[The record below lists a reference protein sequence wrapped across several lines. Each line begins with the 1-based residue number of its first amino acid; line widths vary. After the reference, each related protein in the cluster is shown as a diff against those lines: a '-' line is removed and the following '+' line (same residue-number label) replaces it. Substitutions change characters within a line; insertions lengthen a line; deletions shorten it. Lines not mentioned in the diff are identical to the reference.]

1 MSLQNI
7 VVTLTWRNKFNNC
20 YISHQNIINSTHLW
34 NQHMKV
40 SHSNTLWLGYKL
52 YSSFVLH
59 GRITLLPLPTLPLGR
74 HHSLQHPCY
83 HYLADSCITYEP
95 YTVLLI
101 GKVFGGITD
110 QHSESGCFVFLSQVF
125 VLSPFFHFFYLSF
138 SPSLFSIPFVL
149 SFIFYSFHS
158 LFLGLSLVHSV
169 FPRPLHPLF
178 ILTFSLSPLSF
189 ICSFFSVSRFVL
201 SLIFH
206 LFFLSPFFCLFFLT
220 FFCSFFHW
228 FCLLFFLSDFLSIC
242 SFFIHSFFF
251 SLSLPFFLS
260 HSLSFVLSFL
270 PSFVVSFLWSFSPIN
285 SFIILLPILLVLP
298 FICSFFRPFI
308 LLFFRPFIPS
318 PSPFLSFI
326 LSFSLLPRA
335 FLCSFIHSF
344 IHSFI
349 LSLLDR

>member
-1 MSLQNI
+1 
-7 VVTLTWRNKFNNC
+7 
-20 YISHQNIINSTHLW
+20 
-34 NQHMKV
+34 MKV

-101 GKVFGGITD
+101 GKVLGGITD
-110 QHSESGCFVFLSQVF
+110 QHVVSRDALFFFSSFRSLALLSFLLSF
-125 VLSPFFHFFYLSF
+125 VLSLSF
-138 SPSLFSIPFVL
+138 LHPFVL

-201 SLIFH
+201 SLYLSFILSLSFLLFILSYIL
-206 LFFLSPFFCLFFLT
+206 LFFLSLVLPFVLPFRLSFDLFIFHSFILFFSLPTFLSFSLSFFCSFFLT
-220 FFCSFFHW
+220 FFCCFFA
-228 FCLLFFLSDFLSIC
+228 LI
-242 SFFIHSFFF
+242 I
-251 SLSLPFFLS
+251 LS
-260 HSLSFVLSFL
+260 H
-270 PSFVVSFLWSFSPIN
+270 
-285 SFIILLPILLVLP
+285 
-298 FICSFFRPFI
+298 
-308 LLFFRPFIPS
+308 
-318 PSPFLSFI
+318 
-326 LSFSLLPRA
+326 
-335 FLCSFIHSF
+335 
-344 IHSFI
+344 
-349 LSLLDR
+349 

>member
-1 MSLQNI
+1 
-7 VVTLTWRNKFNNC
+7 
-20 YISHQNIINSTHLW
+20 
-34 NQHMKV
+34 MKV

-138 SPSLFSIPFVL
+138 SPSLFSIVLFFL
-149 SFIFYSFHS
+149 SFFIRFIHYFSVFLLFIPSFPVLCILCS
-158 LFLGLSLVHSV
+158 FLLSRCRLFLSFVHS
-169 FPRPLHPLF
+169 FPFHGLF
-178 ILTFSLSPLSF
+178 SPF
-189 ICSFFSVSRFVL
+189 
-201 SLIFH
+201 IFH

-260 HSLSFVLSFL
+260 HSLSFVFFL
-270 PSFVVSFLWSFSPIN
+270 TFFCCFFALIIFS
-285 SFIILLPILLVLP
+285 
-298 FICSFFRPFI
+298 
-308 LLFFRPFIPS
+308 
-318 PSPFLSFI
+318 
-326 LSFSLLPRA
+326 
-335 FLCSFIHSF
+335 H
-344 IHSFI
+344 
-349 LSLLDR
+349 

>member
-1 MSLQNI
+1 
-7 VVTLTWRNKFNNC
+7 
-20 YISHQNIINSTHLW
+20 
-34 NQHMKV
+34 MKV

-59 GRITLLPLPTLPLGR
+59 NPASPAYSTSWSAPFPPTPMLSLFGRLMHNIWTLHCSSNRKG
-74 HHSLQHPCY
+74 
-83 HYLADSCITYEP
+83 
-95 YTVLLI
+95 
-101 GKVFGGITD
+101 FGGYYWSTC
-110 QHSESGCFVFLSQVF
+110 SESGCFVFLSQVS

-138 SPSLFSIPFVL
+138 SPSLFSILLFFL
-149 SFIFYSFHS
+149 SFFIRFIHYFSVFLLFIPSFPVLGILCS
-158 LFLGLSLVHSV
+158 FLLSRCRLFLSFVHSFPFHGLS
-169 FPRPLHPLF
+169 
-178 ILTFSLSPLSF
+178 SPF
-189 ICSFFSVSRFVL
+189 
-201 SLIFH
+201 IFH

-270 PSFVVSFLWSFSPIN
+270 PSFVVSLLWSFSPIN

-344 IHSFI
+344 I

>member
-1 MSLQNI
+1 
-7 VVTLTWRNKFNNC
+7 
-20 YISHQNIINSTHLW
+20 
-34 NQHMKV
+34 MKV

-101 GKVFGGITD
+101 GKVLGGITD
-110 QHSESGCFVFLSQVF
+110 QHVVSRDALFFFLMFSFSRPSFISSIF
-125 VLSPFFHFFYLSF
+125 VLSLSF
-138 SPSLFSIPFVL
+138 LHPFVL

-201 SLIFH
+201 SLY
-206 LFFLSPFFCLFFLT
+206 LS
-220 FFCSFFHW
+220 
-228 FCLLFFLSDFLSIC
+228 
-242 SFFIHSFFF
+242 FI
-251 SLSLPFFLS
+251 LS

-270 PSFVVSFLWSFSPIN
+270 PSFVVS
-285 SFIILLPILLVLP
+285 LL
-298 FICSFFRPFI
+298 
-308 LLFFRPFIPS
+308 
-318 PSPFLSFI
+318 
-326 LSFSLLPRA
+326 
-335 FLCSFIHSF
+335 
-344 IHSFI
+344 
-349 LSLLDR
+349 

>member
-1 MSLQNI
+1 
-7 VVTLTWRNKFNNC
+7 
-20 YISHQNIINSTHLW
+20 
-34 NQHMKV
+34 MKV

-83 HYLADSCITYEP
+83 NYLADSCITYEP

-101 GKVFGGITD
+101 GKVLGGITD
-110 QHSESGCFVFLSQVF
+110 QHVVSRDALFFFLKFSF
-125 VLSPFFHFFYLSF
+125 SRPSFISSIFRSLPLF
-138 SPSLFSIPFVL
+138 SPSF
-149 SFIFYSFHS
+149 
-158 LFLGLSLVHSV
+158 
-169 FPRPLHPLF
+169 
-178 ILTFSLSPLSF
+178 
-189 ICSFFSVSRFVL
+189 CSFFHYFSVFLLFIPSFPVLCILCSFLLSRCRLFLSFVHSFPFHGL
-201 SLIFH
+201 SSPFIFH

-270 PSFVVSFLWSFSPIN
+270 PSFVVSLLWSFSPIN

-326 LSFSLLPRA
+326 F
-335 FLCSFIHSF
+335 
-344 IHSFI
+344 
-349 LSLLDR
+349 LSLSS

>member
-1 MSLQNI
+1 
-7 VVTLTWRNKFNNC
+7 
-20 YISHQNIINSTHLW
+20 
-34 NQHMKV
+34 MKV

-138 SPSLFSIPFVL
+138 SPSLFSILLFFL
-149 SFIFYSFHS
+149 SFFYSFHS

-201 SLIFH
+201 SLYLSFILSLSFLLFILSYIL
-206 LFFLSPFFCLFFLT
+206 LFFLSLVLPFVLPFRLSFDLFIFHSFILFFSLPTFLSFSLSFFCSFFLT
-220 FFCSFFHW
+220 FFCCFFA
-228 FCLLFFLSDFLSIC
+228 LI
-242 SFFIHSFFF
+242 I
-251 SLSLPFFLS
+251 LS
-260 HSLSFVLSFL
+260 H
-270 PSFVVSFLWSFSPIN
+270 
-285 SFIILLPILLVLP
+285 
-298 FICSFFRPFI
+298 
-308 LLFFRPFIPS
+308 
-318 PSPFLSFI
+318 
-326 LSFSLLPRA
+326 
-335 FLCSFIHSF
+335 
-344 IHSFI
+344 
-349 LSLLDR
+349 